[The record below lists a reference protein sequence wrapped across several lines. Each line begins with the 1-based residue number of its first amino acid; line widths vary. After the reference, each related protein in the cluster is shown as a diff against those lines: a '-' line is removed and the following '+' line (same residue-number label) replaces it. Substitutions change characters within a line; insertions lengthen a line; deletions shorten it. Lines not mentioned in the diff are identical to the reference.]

1 MIGARAMRS
10 LVPGWNSLLL
20 LGRMFVQDVV
30 VEEERPEPERGT
42 HFRRGAEP
50 KETRR
55 PSGPKEEEV
64 RLVVSILA
72 VGFGVLRWFLERLR
86 GGLPRMESHG
96 CLFVKCGC
104 SAPKFWLMLL
114 ICLPYIK
121 ELNPFPLWGIFG
133 AYSS

>member
-1 MIGARAMRS
+1 
-10 LVPGWNSLLL
+10 
-20 LGRMFVQDVV
+20 MFVQDVV

-72 VGFGVLRWFLERLR
+72 VGFGVLRWFLDVRR
-86 GGLPRMESHG
+86 RIADGKPW
-96 CLFVKCGC
+96 LFVRQVWVERAKILVD
-104 SAPKFWLMLL
+104 ATN
-114 ICLPYIK
+114 LPTISRS
-121 ELNPFPLWGIFG
+121 I
-133 AYSS
+133 SDR